1 MPRCT
6 ISRVLGLVP
15 LTWVCLVATWF
26 FFPSPSVPTSQR
38 DEYIQTNLRL
48 GGELS
53 TIVEYSKSFK
63 FGGNRGSR
71 ECSECDGI
79 ILDWRLESHRTTDS
93 LLLHLGE
100 ARINLTEATLA
111 GPKAAQP
118 AEEQVAYLSEPFKA
132 RVRAGSIDHVTVLPW
147 FRWTDKILINW
158 IMYRNHEDLELRL
171 FSPTPGVVE
180 VWKDIAMWETWK
192 AGVPVRDTERDV
204 GLLASFSH
212 LQTVQF
218 TGAEALRANAV
229 HTEIAHVQG
238 QLPSKTW
245 PIRSIIAGPLYVP
258 TFMFSLL
265 IWSFTFEMVPLTIV
279 LAFQMICILAIFAR
293 ADRLT
298 ISPRQCFCRDRK
310 KRNQQHGIWGAA
322 GPIADEE
329 NGLLALRP
337 KKPLAMP
344 SISKPSRSR
353 APVFDKM

>member
-26 FFPSPSVPTSQR
+26 FLPSPLVPTSRR
-38 DEYIQTNLRL
+38 DDYIQSNLRI

-53 TIVEYSKSFK
+53 TVVEYSKSFK
-63 FGGNRGSR
+63 FSGSRGSR
-71 ECSECDGI
+71 QCSECDGI

-100 ARINLTEATLA
+100 ARINLTEAALA

-118 AEEQVAYLSEPFKA
+118 VEEQVAYLSEPLKV
-132 RVRAGSIDHVTVLPW
+132 RVRAGDTDHVTILPW
-147 FRWTDKILINW
+147 FRWTDKILINS
-158 IMYRNHEDLELRL
+158 IMYSHHEDLEMRV
-171 FSPTPGVVE
+171 FSPAPGVVE

-192 AGVPVRDTERDV
+192 HGVPVRDTERDV

-212 LQTVQF
+212 LQTIQF
-218 TGAEALRANAV
+218 TGAEALRANAI
-229 HTEIAHVQG
+229 HAEIAHVQG

-258 TFMFSLL
+258 TFMLSSLV
-265 IWSFTFEMVPLTIV
+265 SYFTFEMVPLTV
-279 LAFQMICILAIFAR
+279 LLAFQMICVLAIFAR
-293 ADRLT
+293 ADRLMV
-298 ISPRQCFCRDRK
+298 SPRQCFCRDRK
-310 KRNQQHGIWGAA
+310 RNHQHDIWGAS

-329 NGLLALRP
+329 NGLLAIRP
-337 KKPLAMP
+337 KKPFTMP